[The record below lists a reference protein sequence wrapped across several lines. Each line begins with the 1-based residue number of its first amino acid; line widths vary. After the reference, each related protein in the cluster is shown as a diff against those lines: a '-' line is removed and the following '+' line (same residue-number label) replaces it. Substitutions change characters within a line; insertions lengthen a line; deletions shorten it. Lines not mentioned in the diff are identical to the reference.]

1 MHDGM
6 GRKLDCWYVPDLWKN
21 LISLDTLSKDGMK
34 YFGERD
40 WLTFSKDALVFMRA
54 KLQHGI
60 YFMEGCTT
68 RGTMA
73 ISQSLDQYNDK
84 KELCHHRLRHIN
96 EKGMSILSIHGLF
109 GRKVTKKLKPCEP
122 CIK

>member
-1 MHDGM
+1 MYTKGHIKWHNEDVMRSIKGTDIIHIKMHDGM
-6 GRKLDCWYVPDLWKN
+6 GRKLDCWYVPDLRKN
-21 LISLDTLSKDGMK
+21 PISFDTLSKDGMK

-73 ISQSLDQYNDK
+73 ISQSLNQDNDK
-84 KELCHHRLRHIN
+84 K
-96 EKGMSILSIHGLF
+96 
-109 GRKVTKKLKPCEP
+109 
-122 CIK
+122 